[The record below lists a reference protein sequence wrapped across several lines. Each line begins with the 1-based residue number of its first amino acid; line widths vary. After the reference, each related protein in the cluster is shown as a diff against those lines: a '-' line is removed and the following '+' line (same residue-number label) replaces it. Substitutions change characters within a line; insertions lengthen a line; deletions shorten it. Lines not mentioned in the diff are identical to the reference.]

1 MKKFSKLL
9 FVFIL
14 TLVIVLSSVL
24 SASAISYTNKV
35 KTLTDSILLV
45 NMDTDQVVFEKDADS
60 LRYPASTTKIMTYIV
75 VIENIP
81 DYENTKIEIK
91 EEVLSI
97 LDGTGSS
104 LANLESHIGDKMSV
118 VDLLYCMMVPSG
130 NDAAVVLADY
140 VGNGDISKFVDLMNQ
155 KAEELGCENT
165 HFENPDG
172 LHDKD
177 HYTTARDLYKI
188 TKYALT
194 KPMFSEITN
203 TATYYCEGDDYPLIT
218 TNYMIDEYRGG
229 EYYYQYARGIK
240 TGTTDEAGRCLVT
253 TATADGYS
261 YMAILLHYPYTEDSD
276 DDVYGTMID
285 AADLFRW
292 ALVNLELGEIKTS
305 STPMCEVK
313 LNLAWGKNNIQLNPQ
328 EDITAILPKER
339 KESNII
345 YETEVPESIE
355 APVTEGDVIGK
366 VTVYYKD
373 DTMTEKQ
380 YLKTVN
386 LVASETVERSGF
398 LYVLDVVKNIVTS
411 VWFIAAVIVIVILFI
426 IYLIINSIYKKKHG
440 KKKRVKRYRN
450 L

>member
-1 MKKFSKLL
+1 MKKVSKLL
-9 FVFIL
+9 FIFIL
-14 TLVIVLSSVL
+14 ILLVAGISIVPV
-24 SASAISYTNKV
+24 SAISYTNDV

-60 LRYPASTTKIMTYIV
+60 IRYPASTTKIMSYII

-91 EEVLSI
+91 EDVLSI

-104 LANLESHIGDKMSV
+104 TANLENHIGEKMTV
-118 VDLLYCMMVPSG
+118 IDLLYCMMVPSG

-140 VGNGDISKFVDLMNQ
+140 IGNGDINKFVDLMNQ

-165 HFENPDG
+165 HFKNPDG

-177 HYTTARDLYKI
+177 HYITARDLYLI

-203 TATYYCEGDDYPLIT
+203 TTTYFCEDDDYPLIT

-229 EYYYQYARGIK
+229 EYYYRYARGIK

-261 YMAILLHYPYTEDSD
+261 YMAVLLHYPYSEDSD
-276 DDVYGTMID
+276 DNTYGTMLD

-292 ALVNLELGEIKTS
+292 ALVDLELGELKTS
-305 STPMCEVK
+305 STPICEIE
-313 LNLAWGKNNIQLNPQ
+313 LRLAWNKNNLLLTPQ
-328 EDITAILPKER
+328 ENITAIVPKGYE
-339 KESNII
+339 EPWII

-355 APVTEGDVIGK
+355 APVKQGDVIGK
-366 VTVYYKD
+366 VSVYYKD

-380 YLKTVN
+380 FLSTVN
-386 LVASETVERSGF
+386 LVASESVERSGF
-398 LYVLDVVKNIVTS
+398 LYILDVIKNIVMS
-411 VWFIAAVIVIVILFI
+411 VWFIIAVIIIVILFI
-426 IYLIINSIYKKKHG
+426 VYLILTSIYKKKHG
-440 KKKRVKRYRN
+440 KKKKVKRYRN